1 MTILTLGTSGR
12 SSLICHLSVC
22 CASVVSSFDAPC
34 STSAVSVS
42 ILPEGHVSP
51 RRLLSPQGTL
61 SSLLG
66 GDSMREAVE
75 RLWPEIDWI
84 QNPTLREQ
92 VTQTWI
98 KALER
103 SPLKPDDLNQI
114 PFTLLV
120 PNCPITFMEHKRC
133 VVHIARDSAR
143 AMCDF
148 MGRALPI
155 DEDVV
160 IAGAI
165 LADVGKLLEYELGP
179 DGKSRQSERGE
190 ALRHPFTGV
199 ALAIECGIPDAVCHI
214 IAAHAAEGDLVK
226 RTTEAFIV
234 HHADFMAFLPF
245 KNPKNVRVK

>member
-1 MTILTLGTSGR
+1 MR
-12 SSLICHLSVC
+12 
-22 CASVVSSFDAPC
+22 DA
-34 STSAVSVS
+34 
-42 ILPEGHVSP
+42 I
-51 RRLLSPQGTL
+51 Q
-61 SSLLG
+61 
-66 GDSMREAVE
+66 
-75 RLWPEIDWI
+75 RLWPEIEWI
-84 QNPTLREQ
+84 QNPELREQ
-92 VTQTWI
+92 VAETWVR
-98 KALER
+98 ALEQ
-103 SPLKPDDLNQI
+103 SPLSADDLNRI

-133 VVHIARDSAR
+133 VVHIARDSAE
-143 AMCDF
+143 AMQKF

-155 DEDVV
+155 DIDTV

-179 DGKSRQSERGE
+179 DGSSRQSERGE

-199 ALAIECGIPDAVCHI
+199 ALALECGVPDAVCHI

-245 KNPKNVRVK
+245 KNPKNIKISEELSCPTRA

>member
-1 MTILTLGTSGR
+1 MCEI
-12 SSLICHLSVC
+12 VK
-22 CASVVSSFDAPC
+22 
-34 STSAVSVS
+34 
-42 ILPEGHVSP
+42 
-51 RRLLSPQGTL
+51 
-61 SSLLG
+61 
-66 GDSMREAVE
+66 
-75 RLWPEIDWI
+75 RLWPEIAWI
-84 QNPTLREQ
+84 QNLQLREQ
-92 VTQTWI
+92 VTQVWT

-103 SPLKPDDLNQI
+103 SPLKPEDLNRI

-133 VVHIARDSAR
+133 VVHIARDGAK
-143 AMCDF
+143 AMQDF

-155 DEDVV
+155 DMDTV

-179 DGKSRQSERGE
+179 DGKCRQSERGE

-199 ALAIECGIPDAVCHI
+199 ALALECGIRDSVCHI

-226 RTTEAFIV
+226 RTTEALIV

-245 KNPKNVRVK
+245 KNPKNLVPASVTLKS